1 MRKGCVSV
9 TTAYFQETTA
19 TLREFLPNLIEEM
32 ERRVPYASVV
42 VLSTTGTH
50 IAVDATK
57 ESIDPKMPL
66 VGAVITVYD
75 GERLWEHATHDLSRD
90 NLYRRAMELV
100 EQALPIKA
108 GLPLQLGEKR
118 EGHFTANALRRPE
131 DVSLQ
136 EKLELCKER
145 LAFARGLDPR
155 LSNVIVNYSE
165 AREQKLFVD
174 RNTLVS
180 QDLTRLVLN
189 GVLFA
194 SEGGAQEL
202 DIAFSSASGGFERL
216 HLSDELVVRTKD
228 NAIQLLSA
236 ERITPGLYDCISSPG
251 ISGLIAH
258 EAFGHGT
265 EIDMFLKDRAKGREF
280 LNRQVAAECVNMYDD
295 PTVEGAFGSH
305 FIDDQ
310 GQFASRT
317 TIIENGILKQGIGDL
332 YSTSLLHLPRTSNGR
347 RESYLRKA
355 YSRMTNT
362 YFGPGEHTLDE
373 MMADMKQ
380 GIYLESS
387 ESGMEDPKG
396 WGIQCTIRLGREI
409 KDGKFTGKLYKS
421 LGLTGYVPDL
431 LKSISM
437 VGNDFHLGAGTC
449 GKGHKEWVPVTD
461 GGPHLRL
468 KGRLG

>member
-1 MRKGCVSV
+1 M
-9 TTAYFQETTA
+9 TATYFQETTA

-42 VLSTTGTH
+42 VLSTSKTH
-50 IAVDATK
+50 IGVDLNK
-57 ESIDPKMPL
+57 ESIEPNEPI

-75 GERLWEHATHDLSRD
+75 GQRLWEYGTHDFSRD
-90 NLYRRAMELV
+90 NLYRRAMQLV
-100 EQALPIKA
+100 EQALPVKN
-108 GLPLQLGEKR
+108 GLALQLGEKR
-118 EGHFTANALRRPE
+118 EGHFTSQAVRRPE
-131 DVSLQ
+131 DVSLL

-145 LAFARGLDPR
+145 LAFTKSLDPR
-155 LSNVIVNYSE
+155 LSNAIVNYTE
-165 AREQKLFVD
+165 IREQKLFVD
-174 RNTLVS
+174 RNTRVS
-180 QDLTRLVLN
+180 QDLTRLAMNSL
-189 GVLFA
+189 LFA
-194 SEGGAQEL
+194 TDGATQEW
-202 DIAFSSASGGFERL
+202 DMAFASASGGFERL
-216 HLSDELVVRTKD
+216 HLRDEQLVLAKD
-228 NAIQLLSA
+228 NAIQLLNA
-236 ERITPGLYDCISSPG
+236 ERIAPGLYDCITTPA

-265 EIDMFLKDRAKGREF
+265 EVDMFLKDRAKGREY
-280 LNRQVAAECVNMYDD
+280 LNRQVAATCVSMYDD
-295 PTVEGAFGSH
+295 PTVEGAYGSH

-310 GQFASRT
+310 GHQATRT

-332 YSTSLLHLPRTSNGR
+332 YSTSLMQLPRTSNGR

-362 YFGPGEHTLDE
+362 YFGQGAHTLDE
-373 MMADMKQ
+373 MMADVQQ
-380 GIYLESS
+380 GVYLESG

-396 WGIQCTIRLGREI
+396 WGIQCTVHLGREI
-409 KDGKFTGKLYKS
+409 KAGKFTGKIYKS

-431 LKSISM
+431 LQSISM